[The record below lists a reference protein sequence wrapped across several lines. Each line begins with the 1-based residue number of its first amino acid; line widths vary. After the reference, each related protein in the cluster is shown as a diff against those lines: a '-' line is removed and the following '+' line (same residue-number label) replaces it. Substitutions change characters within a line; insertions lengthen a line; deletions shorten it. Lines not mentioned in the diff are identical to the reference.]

1 MNRSKIYWSWVLAGL
16 LAGSVAVAQS
26 TDSQAVTGFRLPEYD
41 EEGRLVQDLQGETA
55 VFLPDDIIQLTGLK
69 IEFFRE
75 GEVSARVFSP
85 ECAFDRTRQ
94 RAASK
99 EHIRIVTEQAVLT
112 GDGFAWNGENKQF
125 QIFKNA
131 QLTMDSQIESGLLA
145 LPPEADEA
153 EAAPEDEDQP

>member
-1 MNRSKIYWSWVLAGL
+1 MNWSKILWSLAAAGL
-16 LAGSVAVAQS
+16 LAATVAVAQTS
-26 TDSQAVTGFRLPEYD
+26 EGQAVKGFRLPEYD
-41 EEGRLVQDLQGETA
+41 AEGRLVQDLQGETA

-75 GEVSARVFSP
+75 GQVSARVFSP

-131 QLTMDSQIESGLLA
+131 QLTMDSQSETEFLA
-145 LPPEADEA
+145 PPPEADGA
-153 EAAPEDEDQP
+153 ATAPENEEQP